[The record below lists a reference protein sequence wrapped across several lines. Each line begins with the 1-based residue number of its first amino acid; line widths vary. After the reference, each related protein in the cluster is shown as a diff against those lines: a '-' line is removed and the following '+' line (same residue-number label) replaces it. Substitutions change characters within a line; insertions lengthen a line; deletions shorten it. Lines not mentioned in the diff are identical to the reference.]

1 MKFIPL
7 LASNDYIEAHI
18 LLGRLQN
25 EGINCWLQ
33 NENMVTVFPALTNAV
48 GGIRLMVEEAQAE
61 RATEILRRFDGIQPE
76 NN

>member
-7 LASNDYIEAHI
+7 LAFNDYIEAHI

-48 GGIRLMVEEAQAE
+48 GGIKLMVAESQEE
-61 RATEILRRFDGIQPE
+61 RATELLSQFSDSLPG
-76 NN
+76 NG